1 MKNLRGRTLALLL
14 KKLKQGD
21 AALLQRYD
29 LTTLLRIYLKVCNA
43 IAFAHSKG
51 VIHLDLKPE
60 NIHIGDYG
68 EVLVMDWGLAKYI
81 GNPENSGD
89 PNPHA
94 DIAAADDF
102 EKRLGPNGHNLTLNG
117 ITKGTPGYMAPEQAA
132 GKNNE
137 KDERTDVYSL
147 GAILYSI
154 LTFDTPLPNRDVR
167 EMLVDTIRGN
177 IESPRTIKSQRYIPP
192 AVEAIVLKAMN
203 VKPEDRYHTVQ
214 ELRSDIIN
222 YMSGYATSAEHA
234 GAVKHTFLFIER
246 NLMPLLLTLTL
257 CALLCLIG
265 VIIYFVYNGNIT
277 F

>member
-1 MKNLRGRTLALLL
+1 MSTELSVDQINQVTKSL
-14 KKLKQGD
+14 
-21 AALLQRYD
+21 
-29 LTTLLRIYLKVCNA
+29 
-43 IAFAHSKG
+43 
-51 VIHLDLKPE
+51 E
-60 NIHIGDYG
+60 
-68 EVLVMDWGLAKYI
+68 
-81 GNPENSGD
+81 
-89 PNPHA
+89 
-94 DIAAADDF
+94 DIASSWD
-102 EKRLGPNGHNLTLNG
+102 NLNLDGIDNQKLLDANDISNKIFNSLNT
-117 ITKGTPGYMAPEQAA
+117 IINTAI
-132 GKNNE
+132 KNNE

-214 ELRSDIIN
+214 DLRSDIIN